1 MNNVTPEA
9 PELRKDPVTGR
20 WVIIAR
26 ERAKRP
32 QQISGISLVKHSH
45 SNDFCPFCPGHE
57 NETPPEVLSYRSPN
71 TQKDSEGWWVRV
83 VPNKYPAL
91 ISSTPCK
98 KSAHGIY
105 DRMNG
110 YGVHEVLI
118 ESPHHCH
125 TFAELPTTQI
135 QEILWA
141 MRDRTVELRKL
152 PNIKY
157 VLIFKNWGSEAGAS
171 IEHPHSQIIGLPVV
185 PMRVMDEL
193 SGASKYFEFKER
205 CVFCD
210 IIQQELSDK
219 TRIVAENDSFLAYMP
234 FASRFPYE
242 SCIIP
247 KEHTSYYVDVT
258 KNQVNDLSTIIKDLF
273 SLYKQSLG
281 NIPYNFM
288 FHTAPLSKSETNNYY
303 HWHIEVIPKLS
314 TVAGFEWGS
323 GFHINVVAPEDAAKH
338 LCEAK
343 DAKTA
348 LDD

>member
-1 MNNVTPEA
+1 
-9 PELRKDPVTGR
+9 
-20 WVIIAR
+20 
-26 ERAKRP
+26 
-32 QQISGISLVKHSH
+32 
-45 SNDFCPFCPGHE
+45 
-57 NETPPEVLSYRSPN
+57 
-71 TQKDSEGWWVRV
+71 
-83 VPNKYPAL
+83 
-91 ISSTPCK
+91 
-98 KSAHGIY
+98 
-105 DRMNG
+105 
-110 YGVHEVLI
+110 
-118 ESPHHCH
+118 
-125 TFAELPTTQI
+125 
-135 QEILWA
+135 